1 MPVGS
6 VGDAT
11 TTIDAE
17 LNSAPLTAIDNRAGV
32 APPTTTVPAVAAA
45 IDVVGAGLDAIGEA
59 GALLE
64 GELGGGGLDATLA
77 VGALDGETTGAGEF
91 EGTARWLPMPVHAVT
106 TREMIAAMDT

>member
-1 MPVGS
+1 
-6 VGDAT
+6 
-11 TTIDAE
+11 
-17 LNSAPLTAIDNRAGV
+17 
-32 APPTTTVPAVAAA
+32 VPAA

-91 EGTARWLPMPVHAVT
+91 DGTARWLPLPVHAVT

>member
-11 TTIDAE
+11 TTVDAE

-32 APPTTTVPAVAAA
+32 APPTTTVPTEPVV
-45 IDVVGAGLDAIGEA
+45 IDGVGAALDSIGEA

-64 GELGGGGLDATLA
+64 GELGGGLDATLA
-77 VGALDGETTGAGEF
+77 VGALDGESTGAGEF
-91 EGTARWLPMPVHAVT
+91 EGAARWLRLPVQDAT
-106 TREMIAAMDT
+106 TSAMIAAIDA